1 MADLIEH
8 SGVVERTER
17 DTVYVRITS
26 RSACGT
32 CKARQACGLAEAQDK
47 IVAVATPE
55 AGQYAVGGEVMVG
68 VRRSAGVRAVVLAYV
83 GALAVLLAVLA
94 GTIAVAGWSE
104 GAGAL
109 AAIAGV
115 GVYYFVLW
123 LFRRKIEHTIQFT
136 ITKISWKYYFT
147 RS

>member
-8 SGVVERTER
+8 CGVVERTER

-55 AGQYAVGGEVMVG
+55 AGQYAAGREVMVG

-83 GALAVLLAVLA
+83 GALVVLLAALGA
-94 GTIAVAGWSE
+94 ATLLGGSDGQAVVA
-104 GAGAL
+104 AL
-109 AAIAGV
+109 GGV
-115 GVYYFVLW
+115 SLYYAVVW
-123 LFRRKIEHTIQFT
+123 CFRSRIEHTIHFT
-136 ITKISWKYYFT
+136 ITKS
-147 RS
+147 

>member
-104 GAGAL
+104 GMGAL

-136 ITKISWKYYFT
+136 ITKI
-147 RS
+147 

>member
-83 GALAVLLAVLA
+83 GALAVCWPFWPGRSPSPGGAKVRAPSPLLRAWA
-94 GTIAVAGWSE
+94 FIISCCGSSGGKSNT
-104 GAGAL
+104 
-109 AAIAGV
+109 
-115 GVYYFVLW
+115 
-123 LFRRKIEHTIQFT
+123 QFNLQ
-136 ITKISWKYYFT
+136 
-147 RS
+147 